1 MTPPSQGPCASE
13 NRYKPEAPAWQTAQL
28 RKGPGAEGRYHK
40 AESASSLSQNQV
52 AYEQSFLSRQQN
64 WSIIRCEGRAEVGS
78 VGATRR
84 GVTTVS
90 VASPGNSQ
98 Q

>member
-1 MTPPSQGPCASE
+1 MTLPSQGPCASE
-13 NRYKPEAPAWQTAQL
+13 NRYKPEAPAWRTAQL
-28 RKGPGAEGRYHK
+28 WKGPGAESRYHK

-78 VGATRR
+78 VGAARR